1 MNVER
6 IFPEDGTIFA
16 EIQVCLADLNFS
28 AQAAHAT
35 CGILRESPRHQ
46 VLLWALDPSTRL
58 PQTEGRRSAFVE
70 SEDGKNSEAVT
81 SLLSEPSGGVGI
93 VVSQYRH
100 HGTIAA
106 TGVRFEAFHP
116 VPGKFPSSGGSA

>member
-16 EIQVCLADLNFS
+16 EIEGRLADLNFS
-28 AQAAHAT
+28 TRAAQAT
-35 CGILRESPRHQ
+35 CGTLRESPRHQ
-46 VLLWALDPSTRL
+46 VLLWASDPSIRL
-58 PQTEGRRSAFVE
+58 PQTEGRRSVFVE
-70 SEDGKNSEAVT
+70 SEGGKNFEAVT
-81 SLLSEPSGGVGI
+81 SLLSELSGGVGI
-93 VVSQYRH
+93 VVSLRR

-106 TGVRFEAFHP
+106 TGVRLKAFHP

>member
-1 MNVER
+1 MNVEK
-6 IFPEDGTIFA
+6 IFPEVGTIFA
-16 EIQVCLADLNFS
+16 EIQGHLADLNFS
-28 AQAAHAT
+28 THAAHAT
-35 CGILRESPRHQ
+35 CGILRASPRHQ

-58 PQTEGRRSAFVE
+58 FQTEGRRSTFVG
-70 SEDGKNSEAVT
+70 SEGGKNFEAVT

-106 TGVRFEAFHP
+106 TGVRLKAFHP

>member
-16 EIQVCLADLNFS
+16 EIEGRLADLHFS
-28 AQAAHAT
+28 THAAQAT
-35 CGILRESPRHQ
+35 CGTLRESPRHQ

-58 PQTEGRRSAFVE
+58 PQTEGRWSAFVE
-70 SEDGKNSEAVT
+70 WEGGKNFEAET
-81 SLLSEPSGGVGI
+81 SQLSELSGGVGI
-93 VVSQYRH
+93 VVTHFRRQ
-100 HGTIAA
+100 GPIAV
-106 TGVRFEAFHP
+106 TGVRLKAFHP

>member
-16 EIQVCLADLNFS
+16 EIEGRLADLDFS
-28 AQAAHAT
+28 THAAQAT
-35 CGILRESPRHQ
+35 RGIYRESPRHPFF
-46 VLLWALDPSTRL
+46 LWALDPSTRL
-58 PQTEGRRSAFVE
+58 PQTEGRGNAFVE
-70 SEDGKNSEAVT
+70 LEGGKNFEAVT

-93 VVSQYRH
+93 TVFQYRH

-106 TGVRFEAFHP
+106 TGVRLKAFHP
-116 VPGKFPSSGGSA
+116 VPGKFPSRRGSA